1 MTTRFCGPTSPYYSP
16 RTRGASDRG
25 PVVPGTATT
34 APTGEWTEAAG
45 SNGGPAG
52 GSNASGSETE
62 ADPPPSSDDATRD
75 APWSIP
81 LQPAALPPLA
91 EGPGSQIGPYRL
103 LQQIGEGGMGAV
115 FMAEQDRPVRR
126 RVALKVIKPGM
137 DSAQVLARFEAER
150 QALALMEHPN
160 IARVLDAGA
169 TDSGRPFFVMELIK
183 GIPITQYCDEAR
195 LSPRERLELF
205 VPVCQAIQHAH
216 QKGIIHRDIK
226 PSNVLVTEI
235 DGKPVPRVIDFG
247 IAKATDQRLTE
258 RTLFTQFGSIVG
270 TLEYMSPEQA
280 SLSGTDVDTRA
291 DIYSLGVLLYELLTG
306 TTPLERY
313 RLREAGYAEILR
325 RIKEEEPPKPSTR
338 LSGSGDGLASIAA
351 RRGMEPARLT
361 RQVRGEL
368 DWIVM
373 RALEKDRD
381 RRYETATHFA
391 RDVER
396 FLTDEPVEACPP
408 SAGYRLRKF
417 ARRHRAALSTAAA
430 IAAVLIATTGVSV
443 WQAIRATRAER
454 HAVESAEVVQ
464 EVNNFFV
471 NDILR
476 NSKMEGQLRA
486 GMQPDPDIK
495 MRTLVDRAAGQIER
509 RFAARPLIEAAIR
522 DAVGNVYSALGLASQ
537 ALPHLERAYE
547 LRRRLLGESNRYT
560 IGTMNDLGIVE
571 SDLSLFD
578 RAEAHFRQALALAR
592 GMPGGP
598 GDLEHMLVANLSN
611 CLTLT
616 DRHAEAESLLRQVLR
631 ASHGGTA
638 REKLSRIID
647 LNKLGAYW
655 AGAEERP
662 KPSLSSRRRCE
673 TPAVSGDDHPMVPEL
688 LNNLAQVQASRGRFA
703 EAERMA
709 REALEAAR
717 RLRGDRHPDT
727 LSAMGSLGRNLVMLG
742 RLDEAEAI
750 LRRSFDVAREAY
762 GEDSLAFVQAAV
774 GLAGLCRGKRDLR
787 GEAEALLRRSQA
799 PARRIGPGH
808 AADVDRRLGLLHR
821 EMGRYQEAERE
832 FRGAEAV
839 YQKEPSLGPHHLIDI
854 KKD

>member
-1 MTTRFCGPTSPYYSP
+1 MSVDFDRLKEIFLAAVELPSAEDREAYLDRACGDDPLLRAHVALLLAAHTG
-16 RTRGASDRG
+16 GASDRG

-45 SNGGPAG
+45 SKGGPAG

-75 APWSIP
+75 APWSTP

-280 SLSGTDVDTRA
+280 SLSGVDVDTRA
-291 DIYSLGVLLYELLTG
+291 DIYSMGVLLYELLTG
-306 TTPLERY
+306 TTPLERH

-361 RQVRGEL
+361 RLVRGEL

-417 ARRHRAALSTAAA
+417 ARRHRAVLSTAAA

-454 HAVESAEVVQ
+454 HAVDSAEVAQ
-464 EVNNFFV
+464 EVNNFFI
-471 NDILR
+471 DDLLR

-486 GMQPDPDIK
+486 GMPPDPDIK

-571 SDLSLFD
+571 QDLSLFD

-611 CLTLT
+611 CLTFT

-647 LNKLGAYW
+647 LNKLGALL
-655 AGAEERP
+655 GRCGREAEAEPLFQEALRDA
-662 KPSLSSRRRCE
+662 R
-673 TPAVSGDDHPMVPEL
+673 AVSGDDHPMVPEL

-750 LRRSFDVAREAY
+750 LRALVRCRSR
-762 GEDSLAFVQAAV
+762 
-774 GLAGLCRGKRDLR
+774 GLR
-787 GEAEALLRRSQA
+787 
-799 PARRIGPGH
+799 
-808 AADVDRRLGLLHR
+808 
-821 EMGRYQEAERE
+821 
-832 FRGAEAV
+832 
-839 YQKEPSLGPHHLIDI
+839 
-854 KKD
+854 